1 VPDINL
7 KDSLGDRIK
16 RYERCSDGS
25 LTSNMPVFIRV
36 DGRAFHTWTRGMQ
49 RPFDSQ
55 MVAAMVEAAILTS
68 REMQGFKLGY
78 VQSDEAT
85 FMLTDTENI
94 ESQPWFDNRLCK
106 LVSISAALMSVHF
119 NTQFAGSGRSSAV
132 FDSRAFNVP
141 YEDAANVFVWRQR
154 DWERNSIQMMAQ
166 AHFSHSQLQG
176 KNHAEL
182 HEMLHE
188 AGLNW
193 AKLHPVLKN
202 GTFFTKATDCTDK
215 LIYSEIND
223 LIGF

>member
-1 VPDINL
+1 MPDTN
-7 KDSLGDRIK
+7 DSLGDRIK
-16 RYERCSDGS
+16 RYEAVSRPM

-36 DGRAFHTWTRGMQ
+36 DGRAFHTWTRGMS
-49 RPFDSQ
+49 RPFDAQ
-55 MVAAMVEAAILTS
+55 MVEAMVEAAQLTS
-68 REMQGFKLGY
+68 REMSGFKLAY

-85 FMLTDTENI
+85 FMLTDTDRI
-94 ESQPWFDNRLCK
+94 ESQAWFDNNLNK

-119 NTQFAGSGRSSAV
+119 NAQFTGSGRSAAV

-141 YEDAANVFVWRQR
+141 YEDAANVFIWRQR

-166 AHFSHSQLQG
+166 AHFSHGQLQG
-176 KNHAEL
+176 KNHSEL
-182 HEMLHE
+182 HEMLHG

-215 LIYSEIND
+215 LVYTEIND
-223 LIGF
+223 LMGF